1 MWDHHTQERRRLVR
15 PPWRPAAMEGAYDE
29 EEEDEEDSSEE
40 EEDEEDEGCWA
51 HCCGECVRWQRVC
64 AALLAFT
71 IITALLYSLFSAA
84 EILPSSLSLAMSA
97 PEQTSSSQPLIS
109 VEPSAPDSLALGT
122 MFPPLVPNAAQ
133 AQQAQEQAQQA
144 QEQAEQATDA
154 PQKMPV
160 IGISAVGQGEVPTPA
175 VASQLRQQPPQ
186 EPPLMAA
193 RVPQQQQV
201 QAQLPSQEAEAEM
214 EIQAQAE
221 VAAGT
226 LAQQPVQQS
235 AQPAPQAEIVSL
247 LDTRAARTSARL
259 GGHAL
264 GGCGKTFPLAAEGAP
279 GGGQHRKVK
288 LDDCNPAPA
297 AVSASASASA
307 GSAAQIPPS
316 DAPVDVAFD
325 DSTDVTVPGVSS
337 LGESNPGQQQDEE
350 GGAAQAEPEE
360 EQQQMQPQQ
369 QPQEQQEQQQ
379 QQQQEMQVQ
388 LENTQPLPAATVP
401 AAATARVANAGAPGL
416 TNSAAAAA
424 AASTNPHP
432 PNSPFS
438 SSANPSLSSVSSASA
453 AAAAAV
459 TTPAQRPSQQRFQT
473 SQPDPSQSIGVGP
486 GGLAV
491 GGAGTAAVNAA
502 GGGVGG
508 AVSGAS
514 WPAEPPHTFR
524 GSPSHTL
531 PQLQQPQQQPQ
542 QQQPMQQQQQQLQ
555 PQQPQ
560 QQLPQVPPVTRE
572 PEPLP
577 PQQQQ
582 QPQQQQRARGG
593 RGEEGDSMMA
603 TAFRACIDHTRVQR
617 MAEHSGWPYLLVR
630 GAHVGYTRQQE
641 ALLRALWVAR
651 ATGSVLVLPAFY
663 KSFATHPS
671 QETSLE
677 QFFNAQYLITHMYC
691 SSEVWAV
698 QSLPASVQ
706 EVLPAGASARNVDAI
721 LAAPGSKAL
730 SVPPEI
736 VAGSADMNNPALL
749 RWLETVRQETTKGK
763 VRLLVYDTDLPL
775 PLASPDQQRFKKNGL
790 AALRASA
797 NVSAIITHL
806 LHRLRKAFQDRL
818 GGDLS
823 QFQFAALHVG
833 EDSAGAAAAAGLG
846 DGGSGLAGAAGGK
859 NGSSSE
865 AGGDYFESRSGGVAG
880 GGADGDS
887 GSVLAAI
894 REALLANV
902 DPSQMLLYVTVG
914 RSMEHKTVLQELH
927 GAYHVVTKD
936 MLIPNISRRFPSHEM
951 QAAFEQGVAKEA
963 SLFLAPSTSAFSGFV
978 FQSRPQQEP
987 PPALVPAESS
997 SSEESP
1003 EGGHGSGDVAG
1014 STAAA
1019 KAKEVEVEW
1028 LEASQIR
1035 FSQSTICEAF
1045 SRPPAKAVADAAPE
1059 QKSYARVAAAAP
1071 RSSKY
1076 TVLDAVRDLN
1086 EGTSKIEDFPPIRV
1100 VEQDGLLFSLDNRR
1114 LYVFKLFGTTGLR
1127 VPVRRVP
1134 VDKELFQKLTC
1145 TGVGDARGK
1154 TVQVLTE
1161 EEAREVGKVLQLEQH
1176 VLKWS
1181 VSDIMNDYLL
1191 VRKVRPIPDKFQNIR
1206 SYLSAF
1212 RWPLVEECRA
1222 SLKSSLGQLSSSTP
1236 MQIDI
1241 HKVERLDG
1249 YVAGA
1254 DDYDEEDE
1262 WEEREESEEGGY
1274 YTGQDNPFGGESY
1287 GDEDHAY
1294 GGSLFG
1300 GARRVRKPVKVHSDT
1315 GRFGAVVFEVD
1326 RQRLAR
1332 DRAASGG
1339 GGGSWFEGVKLKPT
1353 DVVLLSTVA
1362 PTEPN
1367 DLLRAGVLYLLG
1379 VLLPDRNVTEG
1390 ISLPGQDGAQEGGGG
1405 GDGSSSYFK
1414 AKIFLPKESPELKG
1428 LEEALVRKKSD
1439 KGGGKEEGGSQEV
1452 TWYVTL
1458 LDTFATPQRIWD
1470 ALHGY
1475 LGQEEWSEMGGSK
1488 RDQMMKLMLEE
1499 VLCSESGRGKRGGA
1513 KRLTEEAREQI
1524 LRAFPPAITIAPDV
1538 VPELLQAVGDFCHA
1552 RGLNHPQQ
1560 AAILACLRG
1569 FLSSAAS
1576 SPFVSSPFPSYSS
1589 SSQFSSFSSPLD
1601 NYSSA
1606 SRKLLQLVQGP
1617 PGTGKTHTI
1626 SILLS
1631 IVLSL
1636 GVRTLVCAPTNV
1648 AAAEV
1653 GRRMLRLALSSD
1665 PSSQFAGY
1673 CREQQ
1678 QQQQDYGWGGRGD
1691 VPVAFVRGGKLRVGD
1706 IALVANEDRLE
1717 IDPELGMI
1725 LLGSERKGGGGKSTF
1740 SGRIGRLVGALSLL
1754 TGWKPSFSSLLSF
1767 LDISWEA
1774 LNLEFQTELEA
1785 EEERRKKEAASGGD
1799 LGRGSL
1805 DKKGPKK
1812 PAPFPTLV
1820 THLQKRIDFLT
1831 QPAMEAAVNLAE
1843 DLPSALLPDNQRLLL
1858 LQAFDLMAALRQLV
1872 RVAGLTP
1879 AVVKTWLEGA
1889 GGLAGEEGGVEE
1901 VVEAAFVL
1909 LGLGVSAAGGLD
1921 GDSATCTNAKLVLS
1935 TVSSSARPLLRFST
1949 PFPLLLLDE
1958 AAQLVEA
1965 ESVVAL
1971 QTKGLRYAVL
1981 VGDPKQLPATVMS
1994 KVAVEGHYN
2003 RSLFEQLQGNGW
2015 EVHMLSVQYRMHP
2028 EISRFPSHCF
2038 YEGRI
2043 EDGANVC
2050 RPAHSPEHL
2059 EPLFGPYMFMHVKG
2073 EEERDA
2079 GAVEGGSRS
2088 IANLVEA
2095 VVVLALLKRLS
2106 DACKGTEAG
2115 ARTGS
2120 PMKVGLISPYALQV
2134 EYLKR
2139 ALESQSWPHLAVE
2152 VKSVDGFQG
2161 RECDVIIVTT
2171 VRSNMN
2177 GSIGFVSD
2185 ARRLNVAI
2193 TRARYCMWVVG
2204 DRETLQRGDTTWE
2217 RLLVDAQQRGCL
2229 VEAQSDAKL
2238 RRVVERRQM
2247 ELGEVEQLLLPNSGL
2262 WDSLIWEAT
2271 FSLEFQRSMREL
2283 RSLDVINAVRRLMGG
2298 HRPQR
2303 STRPRHELKDP
2314 RYYDIIHV
2322 QAVGR
2327 YQLVWTVDVSR
2338 TTFKQIIR
2346 VWDVVEEQHVLKW
2359 LRRVEGGLG
2368 TYSDESLDRCARCDD
2383 RIARKVQPLQFP
2395 KDPGFTWHRGK
2406 ASSRDVASAS
2416 NAEEESALERA
2427 PVDES
2432 VLLMKFYQLSL
2443 GSARQLLTAA
2453 QGELPFEV
2461 NEQEALIVH
2470 YPGSLFVLGRS
2481 GTGKTTII
2489 THRLL
2494 RLERVFLRAMGERGR
2509 LGPAV
2514 EIGKGSGRGGGE
2526 DGGARAGG
2534 GRGRGEEVGD
2544 GKRGGEE
2551 AGEGGEG
2558 GSVGTLR
2565 QVIVTLSPRLC
2576 AAIRHHVHKVRR

>member
-1 MWDHHTQERRRLVR
+1 
-15 PPWRPAAMEGAYDE
+15 
-29 EEEDEEDSSEE
+29 
-40 EEDEEDEGCWA
+40 
-51 HCCGECVRWQRVC
+51 
-64 AALLAFT
+64 
-71 IITALLYSLFSAA
+71 
-84 EILPSSLSLAMSA
+84 MSA
-97 PEQTSSSQPLIS
+97 PEQTPSSQPLIS
-109 VEPSAPDSLALGT
+109 AEPSAPDSLALGT

-154 PQKMPV
+154 PQKMFPALTPNTAQPQQLQPHLLHQQLQQQLLQQRQQQEQLQRLQEQQQQLLQHFQQQVLRPAHAQQLARPVALGENPAAGERPV
-160 IGISAVGQGEVPTPA
+160 IGISAVGQGEVPTPV

-221 VAAGT
+221 VAAGN

-325 DSTDVTVPGVSS
+325 DSTDVTVLGVSS
-337 LGESNPGQQQDEE
+337 QGESDPGQQQDEE

-369 QPQEQQEQQQ
+369 QPQQPQEQQQQQQQQEQQQQQQQEQQQ

-424 AASTNPHP
+424 AASTAPHSL
-432 PNSPFS
+432 NSPLS

-453 AAAAAV
+453 AAAAAAV
-459 TTPAQRPSQQRFQT
+459 TTPAQRPLQQRFQT

-491 GGAGTAAVNAA
+491 GGAGTAAGNAA
-502 GGGVGG
+502 GGGVGD

-514 WPAEPPHTFR
+514 WPAEPPRTFR
-524 GSPSHTL
+524 GSPTHTL
-531 PQLQQPQQQPQ
+531 PQQQQQQQPQQQP
-542 QQQPMQQQQQQLQ
+542 MQQLQ
-555 PQQPQ
+555 QK
-560 QQLPQVPPVTRE
+560 LPQVPPETRE

-577 PQQQQ
+577 PQQLQ
-582 QPQQQQRARGG
+582 QPQQQQRARPE

-651 ATGSVLVLPAFY
+651 ATGSVLVLPAFF

-677 QFFNAQYLITHMYC
+677 QFFNAQYLITHVRAARWGVVG
-691 SSEVWAV
+691 SVGSGGVRWGGVERVKVIWGGAVWV

-706 EVLPAGASARNVDAI
+706 EVLPVGASAMNTHI
-721 LAAPGSKAL
+721 PLSSLTTLQLFLPHPLPWAPRAPS
-730 SVPPEI
+730 STHHHHPSSPP
-736 VAGSADMNNPALL
+736 
-749 RWLETVRQETTKGK
+749 TTCNCPHAE

-797 NVSAIITHL
+797 DVSAIITQL

-833 EDSAGAAAAAGLG
+833 EDSAGATTAAAGLG
-846 DGGSGLAGAAGGK
+846 DGGGGLAGAAGGK

-865 AGGDYFESRSGGVAG
+865 AGGDYFESMSGGVAG

-936 MLIPNISRRFPSHEM
+936 TLIPNISRRFPSHEM

-963 SLFLAPSTSAFSGFV
+963 SLFLAPSTFCGSRRVPMLSVPPLAMHLYFLQITPSFLSV
-978 FQSRPQQEP
+978 NLPLRPQQAP
-987 PPALVPAESS
+987 PPVLVPVESS
-997 SSEESP
+997 LSDESP
-1003 EGGHGSGDVAG
+1003 ENRHDFGDVAG

-1019 KAKEVEVEW
+1019 KAKEAEVEW

-1045 SRPPAKAVADAAPE
+1045 SRPPAKAVADAALE

-1071 RSSKY
+1071 RSNKY

-1114 LYVFKLFGTTGLR
+1114 LYVFKLFGPTGLL

-1134 VDKELFQKLTC
+1134 ADKELFQKLTC

-1161 EEAREVGKVLQLEQH
+1161 EEAREVGRVLQLEQH

-1181 VSDIMNDYLL
+1181 VPDIMNDYLL
-1191 VRKVRPIPDKFQNIR
+1191 VRKVRPIPDKFPNIR

-1262 WEEREESEEGGY
+1262 WEEREEREEGWY
-1274 YTGQDNPFGGESY
+1274 YTGQEDLFGGESY
-1287 GDEDHAY
+1287 GEDDAY

-1315 GRFGAVVFEVD
+1315 GRFGAVVFEVH
-1326 RQRLAR
+1326 RQKLAR

-1379 VLLPDRNVTEG
+1379 VLLPDRNVTED

-1428 LEEALVRKKSD
+1428 LEAALVRKKCD

-1452 TWYVTL
+1452 TWYVTP
-1458 LDTFATPQRIWD
+1458 LDTFATPQRIWG

-1524 LRAFPPAITIAPDV
+1524 LSTLPAAITIAPDLV
-1538 VPELLQAVGDFCHA
+1538 LELLQAVGDFCHA
-1552 RGLNHPQQ
+1552 HGLNHPQQ

-1576 SPFVSSPFPSYSS
+1576 SPFVSSAFPSYS

-1601 NYSSA
+1601 SSSSS

-1673 CREQQ
+1673 CHEQ
-1678 QQQQDYGWGGRGD
+1678 QQQQDYGWGGRKD
-1691 VPVAFVRGGKLRVGD
+1691 VPIAFVRGGKLRVGD

-1725 LLGSERKGGGGKSTF
+1725 LVGSERKGGGGKGTF
-1740 SGRIGRLVGALSLL
+1740 SGRIGRLVGALSPL

-1767 LDISWEA
+1767 LDISWKA
-1774 LNLEFQTELEA
+1774 LNLEFETELEA
-1785 EEERRKKEAASGGD
+1785 EVERRKKEAASAGD
-1799 LGRGSL
+1799 VGRGGS

-1812 PAPFPTLV
+1812 PAPLPT
-1820 THLQKRIDFLT
+1820 Q
-1831 QPAMEAAVNLAE
+1831 
-1843 DLPSALLPDNQRLLL
+1843 NQRLLL

-1879 AVVKTWLEGA
+1879 AVVKTWLEGT

-1901 VVEAAFVL
+1901 VVETAFVL
-1909 LGLGVSAAGGLD
+1909 LGLGVNAAGGLD
-1921 GDSATCTNAKLVLS
+1921 GDSATSAVPNGSTTASSSSSSTTRTSTTSTTSTITTSSSRIAMLRAAKSMSVSRTRSTTTSTITPLQARSLFLSIRNCLRQISYQSPAYSIPRLSGAPTFATVAAVCIEHAKLVLS

-1981 VGDPKQLPATVMS
+1981 VGDPKQLPATVLS
-1994 KVAVEGHYN
+1994 KVAVEAHYN
-2003 RSLFEQLQGNGW
+2003 RSLFERLQGNGW

-2028 EISRFPSHCF
+2028 EISRFPSHRF

-2050 RPAHSPEHL
+2050 RPSHSPQHL

-2073 EEERDA
+2073 KEERDA

-2088 IANLVEA
+2088 IANSVEA

-2106 DACKGTEAG
+2106 D
-2115 ARTGS
+2115 
-2120 PMKVGLISPYALQV
+2120 
-2134 EYLKR
+2134 
-2139 ALESQSWPHLAVE
+2139 
-2152 VKSVDGFQG
+2152 
-2161 RECDVIIVTT
+2161 
-2171 VRSNMN
+2171 
-2177 GSIGFVSD
+2177 
-2185 ARRLNVAI
+2185 
-2193 TRARYCMWVVG
+2193 
-2204 DRETLQRGDTTWE
+2204 
-2217 RLLVDAQQRGCL
+2217 
-2229 VEAQSDAKL
+2229 
-2238 RRVVERRQM
+2238 
-2247 ELGEVEQLLLPNSGL
+2247 
-2262 WDSLIWEAT
+2262 
-2271 FSLEFQRSMREL
+2271 
-2283 RSLDVINAVRRLMGG
+2283 
-2298 HRPQR
+2298 
-2303 STRPRHELKDP
+2303 
-2314 RYYDIIHV
+2314 
-2322 QAVGR
+2322 
-2327 YQLVWTVDVSR
+2327 
-2338 TTFKQIIR
+2338 
-2346 VWDVVEEQHVLKW
+2346 
-2359 LRRVEGGLG
+2359 
-2368 TYSDESLDRCARCDD
+2368 
-2383 RIARKVQPLQFP
+2383 
-2395 KDPGFTWHRGK
+2395 
-2406 ASSRDVASAS
+2406 
-2416 NAEEESALERA
+2416 
-2427 PVDES
+2427 
-2432 VLLMKFYQLSL
+2432 
-2443 GSARQLLTAA
+2443 
-2453 QGELPFEV
+2453 
-2461 NEQEALIVH
+2461 
-2470 YPGSLFVLGRS
+2470 
-2481 GTGKTTII
+2481 
-2489 THRLL
+2489 
-2494 RLERVFLRAMGERGR
+2494 
-2509 LGPAV
+2509 
-2514 EIGKGSGRGGGE
+2514 
-2526 DGGARAGG
+2526 
-2534 GRGRGEEVGD
+2534 
-2544 GKRGGEE
+2544 
-2551 AGEGGEG
+2551 
-2558 GSVGTLR
+2558 
-2565 QVIVTLSPRLC
+2565 
-2576 AAIRHHVHKVRR
+2576 